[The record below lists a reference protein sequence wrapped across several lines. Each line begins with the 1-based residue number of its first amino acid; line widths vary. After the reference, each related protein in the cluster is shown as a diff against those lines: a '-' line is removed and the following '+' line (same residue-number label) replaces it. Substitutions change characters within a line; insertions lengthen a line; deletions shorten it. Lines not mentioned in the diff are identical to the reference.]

1 MDCYTVFETGQGWI
15 ALASRGGRL
24 VASTLPKQ
32 SCDEALAA
40 LDAGLADGGVE
51 DRHAFGD
58 LPDRLRRYFEGERVD
73 FDDVEIDLSAQPPF
87 IAAVQRAAQRIPYG
101 AITTYRDL
109 ARAAGNSAAVR
120 AAGSAMARNR
130 LPIIVPCH
138 RVVASN
144 GLGGF
149 GQGMD
154 WKRRLLR
161 LEGIDV

>member
-1 MDCYTVFETGQGWI
+1 MDCYTVFETVWGWVG
-15 ALASRGGRL
+15 LAARDGKVR
-24 VASTLPKQ
+24 ASTLPRR
-32 SCDEALAA
+32 SRDEAVAA
-40 LDAGLADGGVE
+40 LDAGLGGGCVE
-51 DRHAFGD
+51 DRHAFAD
-58 LPDRLRRYFEGERVD
+58 VPDRLRAYFSGERIG
-73 FDDVEIDLSAQPPF
+73 FDDVEIDLSTQPPF

-101 AITTYRDL
+101 AVTTYRDL
-109 ARAAGNSAAVR
+109 ARAAGCARGAR

-149 GQGMD
+149 GQGME

-161 LEGIDV
+161 LEGMDV